1 MRRIVFLSLIAV
13 VSLLS
18 FSGCDKENQAKG
30 PKIETL
36 SAEKGSYFVVSLS
49 GRVSGLEGI
58 ALDFE
63 CGIEYSTDASFP
75 EDKTTRQK
83 VDKKYSEEPF
93 TITLTRVS
101 PDQKYYFRAYYVSQ
115 SMIYYGEIKD
125 FIFSWDAP
133 QITTLSAELSEMDG
147 TVIYVCKGLISDLG
161 DFVKYYTSNL
171 DLGLHYGIQYSKS
184 ENFEVFLTQTAHL
197 YSYNN
202 EMGDTIVCS
211 ISDFNYNT
219 QYYYR
224 AFFSFGSISVKG
236 DTKSFKYDFTPKENG
251 TENGYQYIDLGLS
264 VKWAPF
270 NLGATKPEEYGD
282 YYAWGDTEPYY
293 EIGYAQENPQA
304 HWKEGK
310 LGGYD
315 WTNYKWCNGSYNKQ
329 IKYNNNS
336 SYGTVDNKNT
346 LELEDDVANVAW
358 GGSWRMPTQHELY
371 ELWSNSIWTT
381 TTLNGIVMASL
392 ILEHGL

>member
-1 MRRIVFLSLIAV
+1 MLSIARIIVIRVPSLH
-13 VSLLS
+13 SLLKPEHS
-18 FSGCDKENQAKG
+18 LRKLLVHLLCRIGIIGIRMMAVIELHDMKAAAVHIEMDIPLLKIRRDGLPDGDLRVELLYSAPCRIPDALAVNTGRDKED
-30 PKIETL
+30 L
-36 SAEKGSYFVVSLS
+36 
-49 GRVSGLEGI
+49 
-58 ALDFE
+58 
-63 CGIEYSTDASFP
+63 
-75 EDKTTRQK
+75 
-83 VDKKYSEEPF
+83 
-93 TITLTRVS
+93 
-101 PDQKYYFRAYYVSQ
+101 
-115 SMIYYGEIKD
+115 
-125 FIFSWDAP
+125 
-133 QITTLSAELSEMDG
+133 QIPP
-147 TVIYVCKGLISDLG
+147 IS
-161 DFVKYYTSNL
+161 
-171 DLGLHYGIQYSKS
+171 I
-184 ENFEVFLTQTAHL
+184 HL
-197 YSYNN
+197 YDHAAHRLAVLHDPVRLPAVDGCFDRLT
-202 EMGDTIVCS
+202 GD
-211 ISDFNYNT
+211 DL
-219 QYYYR
+219 
-224 AFFSFGSISVKG
+224 AFS
-236 DTKSFKYDFTPKENG
+236 
-251 TENGYQYIDLGLS
+251 
-264 VKWAPF
+264 
-270 NLGATKPEEYGD
+270 EEYGD